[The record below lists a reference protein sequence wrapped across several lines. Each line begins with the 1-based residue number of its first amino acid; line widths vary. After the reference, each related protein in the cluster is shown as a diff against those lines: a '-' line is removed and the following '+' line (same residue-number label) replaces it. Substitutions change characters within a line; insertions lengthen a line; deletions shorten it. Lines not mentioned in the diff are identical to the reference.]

1 MLKEHFEAPRKAIKE
16 IIPIYKKLVELE
28 KVGGMERSGEYLA
41 KFLRDNNTTY
51 EKFLDEI
58 TEGKSS
64 LFDGMLKS
72 IRGIFGFGR

>member
-1 MLKEHFEAPRKAIKE
+1 
-16 IIPIYKKLVELE
+16 
-28 KVGGMERSGEYLA
+28 MERSGEYLA